1 MAKDTSAPVK
11 LHAAGLHALTI
22 GDTLYRA
29 DKDGM
34 IEVAHHHAD
43 LAVSHGARR
52 EASAP
57 AVPAAD
63 RIGALE
69 ARVAALEARFGGKKP
84 G

>member
-1 MAKDTSAPVK
+1 MAKDAPAPVK

-22 GDTLYRA
+22 GDATYRA

-52 EASAP
+52 EPAP
-57 AVPAAD
+57 AVTPAPD